1 MTWLTHDLK
10 IEYYFKQ
17 IYLVYYKINRFRK
30 ELEIKA
36 TLADAFIE
44 RFQLTPAE
52 IKALRVSKENVV
64 SEVRIKMF
72 LF

>member
-1 MTWLTHDLK
+1 M
-10 IEYYFKQ
+10 
-17 IYLVYYKINRFRK
+17 
-30 ELEIKA
+30 KA
-36 TLADAFIE
+36 KLANAFLE
-44 RFQLTPAE
+44 RFQLTSAE